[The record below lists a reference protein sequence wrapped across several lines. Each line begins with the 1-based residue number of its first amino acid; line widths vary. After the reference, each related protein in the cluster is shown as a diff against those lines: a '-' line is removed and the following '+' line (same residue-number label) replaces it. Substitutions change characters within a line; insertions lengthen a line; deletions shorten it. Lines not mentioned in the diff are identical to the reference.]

1 MTFLKQI
8 EEKWQKNWET
18 AKIFEANPG
27 KAKPKFFLTFPYAY
41 MNGPLHVGHAFTASR
56 VDAYAR
62 FKRMQGYNVLF
73 PWAWHWTG
81 QPLVG
86 ASERVAKGD
95 KDFIRGL
102 KEIDGVPESELEKF
116 VDPLYMATYYT
127 NEGRMAAKKIGFS
140 VDWRREFN
148 TTMPTYQKFIEW
160 QYANLRNLGYVTKGT
175 HPVVWCTKCESP
187 TGDHDR
193 QVGEGV
199 TPEEDR
205 KSVV

>member
-102 KEIDGVPESELEKF
+102 KEIDGVPESELKKF

-148 TTMPTYQKFIEW
+148 TTMPTYQKFI
-160 QYANLRNLGYVTKGT
+160 
-175 HPVVWCTKCESP
+175 
-187 TGDHDR
+187 
-193 QVGEGV
+193 
-199 TPEEDR
+199 
-205 KSVV
+205 